1 MATGLRPFGILL
13 FLSFLV
19 GCSTVD
25 RMVDQASGWVGKD
38 QSIAKLAPLAIEEVK
53 PSIVWSERIG
63 DGTAGVIVRVEH
75 QVVGDMLYMASVD
88 GEIAAIDLPSGAVRW
103 NVNSKERIMSGV
115 VVGPRN
121 LYVGNESGYLVA
133 FDRETGQERWSLS
146 LLSELLSP
154 VAIAPGRVIVRT
166 VDGKIS
172 AVNSEN
178 GEKLWNY
185 EREVPVLTLRGTGTP
200 IVVEDQVIAGLDS
213 GEVVALALEDGREHW
228 LKSVTTARG
237 RTEIE
242 RMVDI
247 DADPVVA
254 GDKIY
259 VVGYQGNL
267 AALNVA
273 DGEQLWKR
281 KVSAVQQPMT
291 FGGYLFLSDQEGNV
305 WAFDQKDG
313 TALWKQDQLKERSP
327 TTPLLV
333 GKSLIVGD
341 SEGYLHW
348 ISAED
353 GHLQGRLKFD
363 QEGITV
369 SPRQHQGSLVV
380 VGNSGKVALI
390 SH

>member
-63 DGTAGVIVRVEH
+63 DGTAGLIVRVEH

>member
-1 MATGLRPFGILL
+1 
-13 FLSFLV
+13 
-19 GCSTVD
+19 
-25 RMVDQASGWVGKD
+25 
-38 QSIAKLAPLAIEEVK
+38 
-53 PSIVWSERIG
+53 
-63 DGTAGVIVRVEH
+63 
-75 QVVGDMLYMASVD
+75 MLYMASVD

>member
-63 DGTAGVIVRVEH
+63 DGTAGLIVRVEH

-172 AVNSEN
+172 AGNSEN

>member
-25 RMVDQASGWVGKD
+25 RMVDQASGWVGKE
-38 QSIAKLAPLAIEEVK
+38 QSIAKLAPLAIKEVK

-63 DGTAGVIVRVEH
+63 DGTAGLIVRVEH